1 MLAGLRAGACAKC
14 RAGRA
19 SCAGC
24 GVGVVQTRFLV
35 VEVSFAKLGS
45 QEEPDTLSTAA
56 SVAEPEQS
64 LIVRRKPWKGGTEVT
79 PFRRVA
85 SKNHDFAHSF

>member
-1 MLAGLRAGACAKC
+1 M
-14 RAGRA
+14 
-19 SCAGC
+19 
-24 GVGVVQTRFLV
+24 VQTRFLV

-56 SVAEPEQS
+56 PVAEPEQS
-64 LIVRRKPWKGGTEVT
+64 VKAHRKPWKGGTEVT
-79 PFRRVA
+79 PFGRVA

>member
-1 MLAGLRAGACAKC
+1 M
-14 RAGRA
+14 
-19 SCAGC
+19 
-24 GVGVVQTRFLV
+24 VQTRFLV
-35 VEVSFAKLGS
+35 VEVSFEKLGS

-56 SVAEPEQS
+56 PVAEPEEI

-79 PFRRVA
+79 PLRRVA